1 MKTLQIENL
10 SKIYG
15 KKDSFIAVNDVSF
28 DINPGEI
35 VSLIGPNGAGKTT
48 IVSMIGGY
56 IEKTD
61 GEIWVNGKQ
70 KSYKNDIK

>member
-1 MKTLQIENL
+1 MKTLHVENI

-15 KKDSFIAVNDVSF
+15 KKDKFAAVNNVSF

-35 VSLIGPNGAGKTT
+35 LSLIGPNGAGKTT

-56 IEKTD
+56 IEKNL
-61 GEIWVNGKQ
+61 G
-70 KSYKNDIK
+70 